1 MTMPGRSAYLGEFEQ
16 LVMLAVARLGA
27 QAYGTSIRREIE
39 ARSRRAVTIGAT
51 YVTLDRLVAKGY
63 LRAHEGLPSVERGG
77 RVKRFFALTPPGVVA
92 LEAARDL
99 QTRMWAGIRL
109 RRPGKA

>member
-1 MTMPGRSAYLGEFEQ
+1 MPGKVAYLGEFEQ
-16 LVMLAVARLGA
+16 VVLLAAVRMGED
-27 QAYGTSIRREIE
+27 AYGTSIRREIE
-39 ARSRRAVTIGAT
+39 ARTGRQVTIGAT

-63 LRAHEGLPSVERGG
+63 LRVREGPASEERGG
-77 RVKRFFALTPPGVVA
+77 RAKRFFDVTRAGVAA

-109 RRPGKA
+109 RRAGKV